1 MLFAPAVYLRHSWL
15 RPSGSSGEDARDGVA
30 RILARAFRGWMRDGH
45 CSVDGDAL
53 DDVIQQFGRLR
64 VEKRR
69 HGGQD
74 SSGPF
79 RHDVPESRLSG
90 CNGIELQVDD
100 HVPVSAQQIV
110 GDGLRNRLA
119 GVIAGAR
126 LFHAYAEPFGR
137 LLCVMGERLEDQVVE
152 SVEMV
157 GHRPERH
164 IGRLGDDAVRG
175 PRHAALGDDI
185 KACVDDAL
193 SAVRVDASRAPDG
206 RGRIAAR
213 CGSRCLIVVCRRVLT
228 LHKYNR
234 TQPVMY
240 ERTYCGR
247 QSGRTW
253 QLIGV
258 KG

>member
-1 MLFAPAVYLRHSWL
+1 M
-15 RPSGSSGEDARDGVA
+15 
-30 RILARAFRGWMRDGH
+30 
-45 CSVDGDAL
+45 DGDAL
-53 DDVIQQFGRLR
+53 DDVIQQFGRLW
-64 VEKRR
+64 VEERG

-74 SSGPF
+74 GSGPF
-79 RHDVPESRLSG
+79 RHDVPEPWFPCG
-90 CNGIELQVDD
+90 DGIELQIDD
-100 HVPVSAQQIV
+100 HVPVGAEQIV
-110 GDGLRNRLA
+110 GNGFRDRLA
-119 GVIAGAR
+119 GVIAGTR
-126 LFHAYAEPFGR
+126 LFHPRAEPLGR
-137 LLCVMGERLEDQVVE
+137 LLRVVEERLENQVVE

-157 GHRPERH
+157 GHRPQRH

-185 KACVDDAL
+185 KAGVDDAL

-213 CGSRCLIVVCRRVLT
+213 CGNRCLIVVCRRVLMS
-228 LHKYNR
+228 HKYNR